1 MAGKVYLITGVNRGI
16 GHGLFKYYASQPN
29 NTVIGTVRD
38 LKHAQALLDE
48 PRGTDTNL
56 IVTKLDA
63 SSKTD
68 PYSAVEDIR
77 SKGVDHIDV
86 VISNAA
92 VAQLFTLEDLP
103 IEVFE
108 EHITINSVAVLLL
121 YKATLPLLRA
131 SAFAKFTLISAA
143 GGSIGSFAGTKLP
156 FGAYGASKAL
166 SNYLL
171 VKMGA
176 ENDWLVTL
184 CIHPGHVQ
192 TDMGDF
198 ASNAFGIDIAP
209 VTIDQCVKDTTEII
223 EKSTKEDHSGKF
235 FDRTIDSFC
244 PW

>member
-1 MAGKVYLITGVNRGI
+1 MSGKVYLITGVNRGI
-16 GHGLFKYYASQPN
+16 GRGLFKFYASQPN

-56 IVTKLDA
+56 IITKLDG

-77 SKGVDHIDV
+77 SKGVEHIDV

-92 VAQLFTLEDLP
+92 VAQLATLEDLP
-103 IEVFE
+103 VEVFE
-108 EHITINSVAVLLL
+108 EHIAVNSVAVLLL

-131 SAFAKFTLISAA
+131 SACAKFALISAA
-143 GGSIGSFAGTKLP
+143 GGSIGTFAGNKLP
-156 FGAYGASKAL
+156 LGAYGGSKAL

-192 TDMGDF
+192 TDMGDL
-198 ASNAFGIDIAP
+198 ASDAFGLEIAP
-209 VTIDQCVKDTTEII
+209 ITIDQCTRDTAEII
-223 EKSTKEDHSGKF
+223 EKSTKQDHSGKF
-235 FDRTIDSFC
+235 FDRTIDSIY